1 MQEVITRLVDVP
13 FARMFV
19 LAGIVFLLVAV
30 LGKVEGKIDPG
41 NVGRLGSLVLGVVLM
56 IVGVVMQYIEIR
68 ESALDRVAQQTRA
81 LSPASMAAPAAIT
94 AAKPSDTATAAT
106 GDKPTIKIV
115 SGTYGRNCNAKPGNA
130 TASFAKACDEHAV
143 CDFAVDATTMED
155 PAPNCSKDFAAEW
168 KCGSGSTVYSATLP
182 ATAGKNEKLHLAC
195 AG

>member
-41 NVGRLGSLVLGVVLM
+41 NVGRLGALVLGIALM

-68 ESALDRVAQQTRA
+68 EAALDRVAQQTRTQ
-81 LSPASMAAPAAIT
+81 SPASVAAPAAIT
-94 AAKPSDTATAAT
+94 AAKQSDAAP

-115 SGTYGRNCNAKPGNA
+115 SGTYGRSCNAKPGNA
-130 TASFAKACDEHAV
+130 TVPLAKACDEHTS
-143 CDFAVDATTMED
+143 CDFAVDATAMED
-155 PAPNCSKDFAAEW
+155 TAPNCSKDFAAEW

>member
-41 NVGRLGSLVLGVVLM
+41 NVGRLGSLLLGVVLM

-81 LSPASMAAPAAIT
+81 LPPASMAAPAAIT
-94 AAKPSDTATAAT
+94 AAKLSDTATAAT

-115 SGTYGRNCNAKPGNA
+115 SGTYGRNCNAKPGNV
-130 TASFAKACDEHAV
+130 TVPLAKACDEHTA
-143 CDFAVDATTMED
+143 CDFAVEASAMED

>member
-19 LAGIVFLLVAV
+19 LSGIIFLLVAV

-41 NVGRLGSLVLGVVLM
+41 NVGRLGALLLGIALM
-56 IVGVVMQYIEIR
+56 IAGIAMQYLEINQ
-68 ESALDRVAQQTRA
+68 AAQERTTQ
-81 LSPASMAAPAAIT
+81 LSHPQAAPAAIPAVKLAD
-94 AAKPSDTATAAT
+94 AAADKPS
-106 GDKPTIKIV
+106 IKIT
-115 SGTYGRNCNAKPGNA
+115 SGTYGRSCNATAGNA
-130 TASFAKACDEHAV
+130 TAPLAKTCDDHTACDVAV
-143 CDFAVDATTMED
+143 EALAMAD